1 LHEWE
6 IVKKSRGAR
15 YDALTAALGA
25 EPAAET
31 LECPLCHAMLEDSS
45 LRFMRLHLRKAH
57 PGSNIYD
64 VKFAS
69 LVNLLKE
76 YQRGQKAYLNLRNLK

>member
-1 LHEWE
+1 MFFGLRL
-6 IVKKSRGAR
+6 IP
-15 YDALTAALGA
+15 GA
-25 EPAAET
+25 EPATAAV
-31 LECPLCHAMLEDSS
+31 ECPLCRSTLEDSS

-76 YQRGQKAYLNLRNLK
+76 YQRGEKAYLSLRNLE

>member
-1 LHEWE
+1 
-6 IVKKSRGAR
+6 
-15 YDALTAALGA
+15 
-25 EPAAET
+25 
-31 LECPLCHAMLEDSS
+31 MLEDSS
-45 LRFMRLHLRKAH
+45 LRFMRLHLRKSH

-76 YQRGQKAYLNLRNLK
+76 YQRGERAYLNLRNLK

>member
-1 LHEWE
+1 
-6 IVKKSRGAR
+6 
-15 YDALTAALGA
+15 
-25 EPAAET
+25 
-31 LECPLCHAMLEDSS
+31 MLEDSS
-45 LRFMRLHLRKAH
+45 LRFMRMHLRKSH

-76 YQRGQKAYLNLRNLK
+76 YQRGQRTYLSLRDMK

>member
-1 LHEWE
+1 
-6 IVKKSRGAR
+6 
-15 YDALTAALGA
+15 
-25 EPAAET
+25 
-31 LECPLCHAMLEDSS
+31 MLEDSS

-76 YQRGQKAYLNLRNLK
+76 YQRGEKAYLNLRNLK

>member
-1 LHEWE
+1 MFSGL
-6 IVKKSRGAR
+6 I
-15 YDALTAALGA
+15 LIPGA
-25 EPAAET
+25 EPATAAV
-31 LECPLCHAMLEDSS
+31 ECPLCQSTLEDNS

-76 YQRGQKAYLNLRNLK
+76 YQRGEKAYLNLRNLK

>member
-1 LHEWE
+1 MF
-6 IVKKSRGAR
+6 SRLR
-15 YDALTAALGA
+15 LVQGA
-25 EPAAET
+25 EPATAVV
-31 LECPLCHAMLEDSS
+31 ECPLCQSTLEDSS
-45 LRFMRLHLRKAH
+45 LRFMRLHLRKSH

-76 YQRGQKAYLNLRNLK
+76 YQRGEKAYLNLRNLK

>member
-1 LHEWE
+1 MWE
-6 IVKKSRGAR
+6 IVKKSRLECSV
-15 YDALTAALGA
+15 ALRLVPGA
-25 EPAAET
+25 EPTTPT
-31 LECPLCHAMLEDSS
+31 LECPLCHSTLENSS

-76 YQRGQKAYLNLRNLK
+76 YQRGEKAYLNLRNLK

>member
-1 LHEWE
+1 MT
-6 IVKKSRGAR
+6 VQGA
-15 YDALTAALGA
+15 G
-25 EPAAET
+25 PATST

-45 LRFMRLHLRKAH
+45 LRFMRLHLRKSH
-57 PGSNIYD
+57 LGSNIYD

-76 YQRGQKAYLNLRNLK
+76 YQRGERAYLNLRNLK

>member
-1 LHEWE
+1 ME
-6 IVKKSRGAR
+6 IVKKSR
-15 YDALTAALGA
+15 DTSDNALTAVPGV
-25 EPAAET
+25 EPATAT
-31 LECPLCHAMLEDSS
+31 LECPLCHSTLEDNS
-45 LRFMRLHLRKAH
+45 LRFMRLHLRKSH

-76 YQRGQKAYLNLRNLK
+76 YQRGEKAYLNLRDLK

>member
-1 LHEWE
+1 MT
-6 IVKKSRGAR
+6 
-15 YDALTAALGA
+15 ALPGA
-25 EPAAET
+25 EPATAT
-31 LECPLCHAMLEDSS
+31 LECPLCHAFLEDSS
-45 LRFMRLHLRKAH
+45 LRYMRLHLRKSH

-76 YQRGQKAYLNLRNLK
+76 YQRGERAYLSLRNLK

>member
-1 LHEWE
+1 MF
-6 IVKKSRGAR
+6 SRLRLIPGAGP
-15 YDALTAALGA
+15 ATAAV
-25 EPAAET
+25 
-31 LECPLCHAMLEDSS
+31 ECPLCQSTLEDNS

-76 YQRGQKAYLNLRNLK
+76 YQRGEKAYLNLRNLK

>member
-1 LHEWE
+1 MRL
-6 IVKKSRGAR
+6 VP
-15 YDALTAALGA
+15 GA
-25 EPAAET
+25 EPATAAV
-31 LECPLCHAMLEDSS
+31 ECPLCRSTLEDSS
-45 LRFMRLHLRKAH
+45 LRFMRLHLRKSH

-76 YQRGQKAYLNLRNLK
+76 YQRGEKAYLNLRNLK